1 MRWKVMEGTSEME
14 RVRVRWKGMEGT
26 SEMERI
32 GGYE

>member
-1 MRWKVMEGTSEME
+1 MEGTSEME

>member
-1 MRWKVMEGTSEME
+1 MRWKGMEGTSEME